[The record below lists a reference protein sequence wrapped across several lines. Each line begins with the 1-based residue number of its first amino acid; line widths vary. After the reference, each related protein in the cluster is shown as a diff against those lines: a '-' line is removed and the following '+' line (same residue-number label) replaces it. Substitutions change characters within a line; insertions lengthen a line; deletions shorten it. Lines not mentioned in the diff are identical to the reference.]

1 MLYHDFERTSQVL
14 RSSGELRKHVW
25 KDLVELWGN
34 KCWVWLS
41 SSHYHELLFHLQRL
55 TWRSLS
61 SAHQIQCY
69 MSLIKSQVRGYISW
83 LQWMILQII
92 KKDNVILVV
101 FMNTFWAFKKGM
113 WKIVTEFS
121 FKSFDSFFM
130 AVGQNYKYVSE
141 KLTLV
146 ECCRKQVQILVGD
159 SRG

>member
-1 MLYHDFERTSQVL
+1 
-14 RSSGELRKHVW
+14 
-25 KDLVELWGN
+25 
-34 KCWVWLS
+34 
-41 SSHYHELLFHLQRL
+41 
-55 TWRSLS
+55 
-61 SAHQIQCY
+61 
-69 MSLIKSQVRGYISW
+69 
-83 LQWMILQII
+83 MILQII